1 MSPDVSMR
9 LLLSPASLLKVTF
22 RGCVLIGTCVAA
34 TLGILSGMLQ
44 ADERAVPPVSA
55 TETDSKI
62 VVDGIK
68 VPDGF
73 HVELYA
79 DDDLAHDVHSM
90 TMDSKG
96 RVVVSG
102 PGYIRILIDSN
113 NDGRADTFKQ
123 FADKPDTGSQGM
135 FFLGSSLLCSGD
147 QGLQIFRDNNQDD
160 VADGPPQVFLKISA
174 GGEHHVHSIQKG
186 PDGWWYVMAGNFAGV
201 TPSYATVPTSPIKK
215 PVSGTLLRLKPDLSG
230 GEIVSDG
237 FRNAYDFT
245 FNGTGDFFT
254 YDSDDERDISLPW
267 YLPTQVFHILPLSN
281 AGYVTVGLK
290 RPGSYPDMPPV
301 LATFGRGSP
310 TGVTCYQHHQF
321 PQTYHGALFMLDWT
335 LGRVLTVP
343 LVQEGAGWKKDG
355 FVFAEGRD
363 QFGFAPTDIEV
374 APDGSLFVSVGGR
387 GTRGSVFRI
396 VSDVLGTPPVAPGP
410 DVSSQQLNAVL
421 DAPQPNSSWSR
432 ATWVPQ
438 AKLLGPDVFREA
450 ALTETRRIAERLRA
464 IEILVEMFGGLDI
477 GTASKLTL
485 ARSNFVRART
495 AWAVGRTRPDA
506 PDAEIVRK
514 LITDRDPFVQRFAL
528 EALASATSNATFV
541 ATGPAIAAAFASDDR
556 TVRFSAA
563 LLISRMNDDQ
573 RNTIAKALAGNSR
586 ALMWLSMGRC
596 LRAPLQSASAAAV
609 ATEVLLSLTS
619 SSEDRYD
626 AARILQM
633 MLGDVGP
640 AAGRPV
646 MFDGYAPAI
655 PLASLEREL
664 NPIMTKVAAA
674 FPSGD
679 AHLDHELIRLIA
691 MTTPF
696 NRDLFARLL
705 ASITDS
711 TLPADDI
718 HCLAAISQF
727 AIERSYD
734 ESMATATALLG
745 IDIKIRK
752 YGLKQD
758 TNWDDRIGELY
769 QALCKVDPAMP
780 TLLPEQPGFGEPGH
794 VLFLSQV
801 PQPTIPKAIE
811 GLVKTLQSNPEFQWS
826 NDVVFTIAESTQP
839 EHLALLRA
847 QLDNLSVRDAVL
859 ITIAEKATNEDR
871 EILLTGLE
879 SPQLNAVEGCLKA
892 LVKLPRSNA
901 AAEQFQLLAAARRL
915 INDKREFQLR
925 EIAMRLLQSNTSKSI
940 QFEFGESGY
949 RQQPESMQ
957 LWQTSL
963 EARYPDYRPPQAS
976 DVAQTILLSLDA
988 VDWDAGN
995 ADKGRRLFERLACA
1009 RCHGG
1014 RQALGPDLKGVTK
1027 RFSRRDLFASI
1038 VDPNRDISPRYQT
1051 TSVETKAGKVYTGLI
1066 VYESVD
1072 GLLLRDAEHKT
1083 YRIEASDME
1092 LKVLQRNSLMPA
1104 GLLKDT
1110 QPSDLADLDKYLKGL

>member
-1 MSPDVSMR
+1 MSQDVSTGSI
-9 LLLSPASLLKVTF
+9 LSPASLNEFSLP
-22 RGCVLIGTCVAA
+22 RLILLGVCLAA
-34 TLGILSGMLQ
+34 TSGAFSGILQ
-44 ADERAVPPVSA
+44 ADEQAVPPESAAVPESA
-55 TETDSKI
+55 TL
-62 VVDGIK
+62 VDGIK

-90 TMDSKG
+90 TIDSKG

-201 TPSYATVPTSPIKK
+201 TGSYATVPTSPIRT

-254 YDSDDERDISLPW
+254 FDSDDERDISLPW
-267 YLPTQVFHILPLSN
+267 YLPTQVFHVLPLSN

-310 TGVTCYQHHQF
+310 TGVTCYQHQQF
-321 PQTYHGALFMLDWT
+321 PQMYHGALFMLDWT
-335 LGRVLTVP
+335 LGRILTVP

-396 VSDVLGTPPVAPGP
+396 ISDAPATPPAAART
-410 DVSSQQLNAVL
+410 DVGSQSLNSVL

-432 ATWVPQ
+432 AMWVPL
-438 AKLLGPDVFREA
+438 AKSLGPDVFREA
-450 ALTETRRIAERLRA
+450 ALRETRRVPERLRA
-464 IEILVEMFGGLDI
+464 IEILVEMFGGLDSV
-477 GTASKLTL
+477 TASKLTL
-485 ARSNFVRART
+485 AGSNLVRART
-495 AWAVGRTRPDA
+495 AWAVGRSRPDS
-506 PDAEIVRK
+506 PETEILRK

-528 EALASATSNATFV
+528 EALASATSDAAFV
-541 ATGPAIAAAFASDDR
+541 VTAPAIAAALASDDR
-556 TVRFSAA
+556 TVRLSAA
-563 LLISRMNDDQ
+563 LLISRTNDDH
-573 RNTIAKALAGNSR
+573 RNAIAKILAKNPR
-586 ALMWLSMGRC
+586 ALMWCHMGRC
-596 LRAPLQSASAAAV
+596 LRSPLQSAPAAAV
-609 ATEVLLSLTS
+609 AADVLVSATS
-619 SSEDRYD
+619 SSEDRCD

-633 MLGDVGP
+633 TLGDVGP
-640 AAGRPV
+640 VKDRPV
-646 MFDGYAPAI
+646 MFDGYAPRL
-655 PLASLEREL
+655 PLASLEREI

-674 FPSGD
+674 FPTGD

-696 NRDLFARLL
+696 NRELFGRLL

-718 HCLAAISQF
+718 HRLAAISQF
-727 AIERSYD
+727 DIERSYD
-734 ESMATATALLG
+734 ESMATAKALVG
-745 IDIKIRK
+745 IDIKIRR

-769 QALCKVDPAMP
+769 NALCKVDPAMP
-780 TLLPEQPGFGEPGH
+780 TLLAEQPGFGEPGH
-794 VLFLSQV
+794 VLFLTQVSQAAM
-801 PQPTIPKAIE
+801 PKAIE
-811 GLVKTLQSNPEFQWS
+811 GLVKTMQSDPEYKWS
-826 NDVVFTIAESTQP
+826 NDVVFIIAESTQP

-847 QLDNLSVRDAVL
+847 QLDNLSVRDSVL
-859 ITIAEKATNEDR
+859 ITIADKATKEDR
-871 EILLTGLE
+871 EILLSGLE
-879 SPQLNAVEGCLKA
+879 SPQFNAVEACLKA
-892 LVKLPRSNA
+892 LVKLPRSND

-915 INDKREFQLR
+915 VNDKREFQLR
-925 EIAMRLLQSNTSKSI
+925 EIAMRLLQNNTSEAI
-940 QFEFGESGY
+940 QFEFGEDGY
-949 RQQPESMQ
+949 RLQPESMQ
-957 LWQTSL
+957 LWQTRL
-963 EARYPDYRPPQAS
+963 EQRYPDYHPPQTS
-976 DVAQTILLSLDA
+976 DVAQKVLLSLDTI
-988 VDWDAGN
+988 DWNAGN
-995 ADKGRRLFERLACA
+995 ADNGRRLFERLACA

-1038 VDPNRDISPRYQT
+1038 VEPNRDISPRYQT
-1051 TSVETKAGKVYTGLI
+1051 TSIETKAGKVYTGLI

-1092 LKVLQRNSLMPA
+1092 NKVLQRNSLMPA

-1110 QPSDLADLDKYLKGL
+1110 QPGDLADLDKYLQGL

>member
-1 MSPDVSMR
+1 MSQDVSTR
-9 LLLSPASLLKVTF
+9 SILSSGALNEFSR
-22 RGCVLIGTCVAA
+22 RGCVLIGVGLAA
-34 TLGILSGMLQ
+34 TLGIFSGTLQ
-44 ADERAVPPVSA
+44 ADEQAVPPVSDTAPDSA
-55 TETDSKI
+55 T

-90 TMDSKG
+90 TIDSKG

-102 PGYIRILIDSN
+102 PGYIRILVDSN

-147 QGLQIFRDNNQDD
+147 QGLQIFRDSNQDD

-201 TPSYATVPTSPIKK
+201 TASYATVPTSPIKT

-267 YLPTQVFHILPLSN
+267 YLPTQVFHVLPLSN

-335 LGRVLTVP
+335 LGRILTVP
-343 LVQEGAGWKKDG
+343 LIQEGAGWKKDG

-374 APDGSLFVSVGGR
+374 APDGSLFVCVGGR

-396 VSDVLGTPPVAPGP
+396 VSDAPESPPAAART
-410 DVSSQQLNAVL
+410 DVGSQQLNAVL
-421 DAPQPNSSWSR
+421 DAPQPGSSWSR
-432 ATWVPQ
+432 ATWVPA

-450 ALTETRRIAERLRA
+450 AMLETRRVPERLRA
-464 IEILVEMFGGLDI
+464 IEILVEMFGGLDSA
-477 GTASKLTL
+477 TASKLTV
-485 ARSNFVRART
+485 AGSNLVRART
-495 AWAVGRTRPDA
+495 AWAVGRSHPDS
-506 PDAEIVRK
+506 PDPEILRK

-528 EALASATSNATFV
+528 EALASTTSSATLV
-541 ATGPAIAAAFASDDR
+541 ITGPAIAAAFTSDDR
-556 TVRFSAA
+556 IVRLSAA
-563 LLISRMNDDQ
+563 LLISRMNDDH
-573 RNTIAKALAGNSR
+573 RNALAKALAGDPR
-586 ALMWLSMGRC
+586 ALMWFHMGRC
-596 LRAPLQSASAAAV
+596 LRAPLQSAPAAAV
-609 ATEVLLSLTS
+609 AANVLVSPTS
-619 SSEDRYD
+619 SSEDRRD

-633 MLGDVGP
+633 TLGDVGP
-640 AAGRPV
+640 VKDRPV
-646 MFDGYAPAI
+646 MFDGYAPRLT
-655 PLASLEREL
+655 LASLEREL

-679 AHLDHELIRLIA
+679 AHLDHELIRLVA

-696 NRDLFARLL
+696 NRELFARLL
-705 ASITDS
+705 SSITDS

-727 AIERSYD
+727 DIERSYD
-734 ESMATATALLG
+734 ESMATAKALVG

-769 QALCKVDPAMP
+769 KALCKVDPAMP
-780 TLLPEQPGFGEPGH
+780 TLLAEQPGFGEPGH
-794 VLFLSQV
+794 VLFLTQV
-801 PQPTIPKAIE
+801 PQGSIPKAIE
-811 GLVKTLQSNPEFQWS
+811 GLVKTIQSDPEYKWS
-826 NDVVFTIAESTQP
+826 NDVVFTIAESSQP
-839 EHLALLRA
+839 EHLALLRT
-847 QLDNLSVRDAVL
+847 QLDNLSVRDSVL
-859 ITIAEKATNEDR
+859 ITIADKATKEDR
-871 EILLTGLE
+871 EILLSGLD
-879 SPQLNAVEGCLKA
+879 SPQLNAVDACLKA
-892 LVKLPRSNA
+892 LVKLPRSNT

-925 EIAMRLLQSNTSKSI
+925 EITMRLLQNNTLQAH
-940 QFEFGESGY
+940 QFAFGEDGY
-949 RQQPESMQ
+949 RLQPESMQ
-957 LWQTSL
+957 LWQTWL
-963 EARYPDYRPPQAS
+963 EERYPDYRPPQTS
-976 DVAQTILLSLDA
+976 DVAQKVLLSLDTI
-988 VDWDAGN
+988 DWNVGN
-995 ADKGRRLFERLACA
+995 ADNGRRLFERLACA

-1051 TSVETKAGKVYTGLI
+1051 TSIETKAGKVYTGLI

-1072 GLLLRDAEHKT
+1072 GILLRDADHKT
-1083 YRIEASDME
+1083 YRIEAADTES
-1092 LKVLQRNSLMPA
+1092 KVLQRNSLMPS
-1104 GLLKDT
+1104 GLLKDI
-1110 QPSDLADLDKYLKGL
+1110 QPSELADLDKYLQEL

>member
-1 MSPDVSMR
+1 MSQDVSTKWI
-9 LLLSPASLLKVTF
+9 LTPAALDAVSRRRRVVISVCLT
-22 RGCVLIGTCVAA
+22 A
-34 TLGILSGMLQ
+34 TLGIFSGTLR
-44 ADERAVPPVSA
+44 ADEPTAPPVSTTVSA
-55 TETDSKI
+55 AVN

-73 HVELYA
+73 HVELFA

-90 TMDSKG
+90 TIDSKG

-102 PGYIRILIDSN
+102 PGYVRILIDSN
-113 NDGRADTFKQ
+113 NDGRADTFRP

-147 QGLQIFRDNNQDD
+147 QGLQVFRDNNQDD

-201 TPSYATVPTSPIKK
+201 TASYATVPTSPIKT

-267 YLPTQVFHILPLSN
+267 YLPTQVFHVLPISN
-281 AGYVTVGLK
+281 AGYVTAGLK

-321 PQTYHGALFMLDWT
+321 PQAYHGSLFMLDWT
-335 LGRVLTVP
+335 LGRILTVP
-343 LVQEGAGWKKDG
+343 LVQEGAGWRKDG

-374 APDGSLFVSVGGR
+374 APDGSLYVSVGGR

-396 VSDVLGTPPVAPGP
+396 VSDASATPPAAARAVAG
-410 DVSSQQLNAVL
+410 SEQLNAVL
-421 DAPQPNSSWSR
+421 NAPQPNSSWSR
-432 ATWVPQ
+432 ATWVPS
-438 AKLLGPDVFREA
+438 ARSLGPDLFREA
-450 ALTETRRIAERLRA
+450 ALMETRRVPERLRA
-464 IEILVEMFGGLDI
+464 IEILVEMFSGLDSP
-477 GTASKLTL
+477 TASRLTL
-485 ARSNFVRART
+485 AGSSLVRART
-495 AWAVGRTRPDA
+495 AWAVGRSRPDA
-506 PDAEIVRK
+506 PEPEILRK

-528 EALASATSNATFV
+528 EALASVTSDAAFV
-541 ATGPAIAAAFASDDR
+541 ITGPAIAAAFASDDR
-556 TVRFSAA
+556 TVRLSAA
-563 LLISRMNDDQ
+563 LLVSRMNDDH
-573 RNTIAKALAGNSR
+573 RSALAKALEKNPR
-586 ALMWLSMGRC
+586 ALMWFHMGRC
-596 LRAPLQSASAAAV
+596 LRAPLQSPPSAAV
-609 ATEVLLSLTS
+609 AADVLASSTS

-633 MLGDVGP
+633 TLGDVGP
-640 AAGRPV
+640 VKGRPV

-655 PLASLEREL
+655 SLTSLEREL

-679 AHLDHELIRLIA
+679 AQLDHELIRLIA

-705 ASITDS
+705 ASITDT

-718 HCLAAISQF
+718 HRLAAISQF
-727 AIERSYD
+727 DIERSHD
-734 ESMATATALLG
+734 ESAATAKALVG
-745 IDIKIRK
+745 IDIKIRRS
-752 YGLKQD
+752 GLKQD

-769 QALCKVDPAMP
+769 KALCKVDPAMP
-780 TLLPEQPGFGEPGH
+780 TLLVEQPGFGEPGH
-794 VLFLSQV
+794 VLFLTQV
-801 PQPTIPKAIE
+801 PQAAIPMAIE
-811 GLVKTLQSNPEFQWS
+811 GLVRTIESDPDYKWS
-826 NDVVFTIAESTQP
+826 NDVVFTIAESTKP
-839 EHLALLRA
+839 ENLALLRS
-847 QLDNLSVRDAVL
+847 QLDNLSVRDSVL
-859 ITIAEKATNEDR
+859 ITIAEKATKEDR
-871 EILLTGLE
+871 EILLSGLE
-879 SPQLNAVEGCLKA
+879 SPQLNAVEACLKA
-892 LVKLPRSNA
+892 LVRMPRSND
-901 AAEQFQLLAAARRL
+901 AAEQFQLLAAARRMV
-915 INDKREFQLR
+915 NDKREFQLR
-925 EIAMRLLQSNTSKSI
+925 EIVMRLLQNNTSEAI
-940 QFEFGESGY
+940 QFEFGEDGY
-949 RQQPESMQ
+949 RLQPESMQ
-957 LWQTSL
+957 LWQTRL
-963 EARYPDYRPPQAS
+963 EQRYPDFRPPQTS
-976 DVAQTILLSLDA
+976 DVAQKILQSLDA
-988 VDWDAGN
+988 IDWGSGN
-995 ADKGRRLFERLACA
+995 ADNGRRLFERLACA

-1027 RFSRRDLFASI
+1027 RFARRDLFASI

-1051 TSVETKAGKVYTGLI
+1051 TSIETKAGKVYTGLI

-1072 GLLLRDAEHKT
+1072 GILLRDADHKT
-1083 YRIEASDME
+1083 YRIEAADIES
-1092 LKVLQRNSLMPA
+1092 KVLQRNSLMPS

-1110 QPSDLADLDKYLKGL
+1110 QPGDLADLDKYMQGL

>member
-1 MSPDVSMR
+1 MDLDISMR
-9 LLLSPASLLKVTF
+9 LILLRASWQEFSLRVRT
-22 RGCVLIGTCVAA
+22 LIGIVLAT
-34 TLGILSGMLQ
+34 TLGICSGILH
-44 ADERAVPPVSA
+44 ADEQAIPPVSA
-55 TETDSKI
+55 AVPDSAI

-68 VPDGF
+68 VPEGF

-90 TMDSKG
+90 TIDSKG

-160 VADGPPQVFLKISA
+160 VADGPPEVFLKISA

-201 TPSYATVPTSPIKK
+201 TASYATVLTSPIRT

-267 YLPTQVFHILPLSN
+267 YLPTQVFHVLPLSN
-281 AGYVTVGLK
+281 AGYVTAGLK

-321 PQTYHGALFMLDWT
+321 PQIYHGALFMLDWT
-335 LGRVLTVP
+335 LGRILTVP
-343 LVQEGAGWKKDG
+343 LVQDGAGWKKDG

-374 APDGSLFVSVGGR
+374 APDGSVFVSVGGR

-396 VSDVLGTPPVAPGP
+396 VSDVPETEPAVARTDIG
-410 DVSSQQLNAVL
+410 SKELNVVL
-421 DAPQPNSSWSR
+421 NSPQPNSSWSR
-432 ATWVPQ
+432 ATWVPL
-438 AKLLGPDVFREA
+438 AKSLGSNVFRDA
-450 ALTETRRIAERLRA
+450 ALMETRRVPERMRA
-464 IEILVEMFGGLDI
+464 IEILVEMFGGLDSV
-477 GTASKLTL
+477 TASKLTL
-485 ARSNFVRART
+485 AGSNLVRART
-495 AWAVGRTRPDA
+495 AWAVGRSRPDS
-506 PDAEIVRK
+506 PDPEILRK

-528 EALASATSNATFV
+528 EALTSATSNATFV
-541 ATGPAIAAAFASDDR
+541 VAVPAIAAAFASDDR
-556 TVRFSAA
+556 TVRLSAA
-563 LLISRMNDDQ
+563 LLISRMNDEQ
-573 RNTIAKALAGNSR
+573 RNVLAKTLAGNPR
-586 ALMWLSMGRC
+586 ALMWFHMGRC
-596 LRAPLQSASAAAV
+596 LRAPLQSVPAAAV
-609 ATEVLLSLTS
+609 VANVLVSPTS

-633 MLGDVGP
+633 TLGDVGP
-640 AAGRPV
+640 VKDRPV
-646 MFDGYAPAI
+646 MFDGYAPKSA
-655 PLASLEREL
+655 LASLEREL
-664 NPIMTKVAAA
+664 NPIMTKVVAA

-696 NRDLFARLL
+696 NRDLFTRLL

-718 HCLAAISQF
+718 HRLAAISQF
-727 AIERSYD
+727 DIERSYD
-734 ESMATATALLG
+734 ESMTTAKALVG

-769 QALCKVDPAMP
+769 KALCKVDPAMP
-780 TLLPEQPGFGEPGH
+780 TLLAEQPGFGEPGH
-794 VLFLSQV
+794 VLFLTQV
-801 PQPTIPKAIE
+801 PQASIPKAIE
-811 GLVKTLQSNPEFQWS
+811 GLVQTIQSDPEYQWS

-839 EHLALLRA
+839 EHYALLRT
-847 QLDNLSVRDAVL
+847 QLDNLSVRDSVL
-859 ITIAEKATNEDR
+859 ITIADKATNEDR
-871 EILLTGLE
+871 EVLLSGLE
-879 SPQLNAVEGCLKA
+879 SPQLNAVEACLKA

-925 EIAMRLLQSNTSKSI
+925 ETAMRLLENNTSQSH
-940 QFEFGESGY
+940 QFAFGEGGY
-949 RQQPESMQ
+949 RLQPESMQ
-957 LWQTSL
+957 LWQTWL
-963 EARYPDYRPPQAS
+963 EVRYPDYRPPQTS
-976 DVAQTILLSLDA
+976 DVAQKVLLSLDA
-988 VDWDAGN
+988 IDWNAGN
-995 ADKGRRLFERLACA
+995 ADNGRRLFERLACA

-1027 RFSRRDLFASI
+1027 RFSRHDLFASI

-1051 TSVETKAGKVYTGLI
+1051 TSIETKAGKVYTGLI

-1083 YRIEASDME
+1083 WRIESSDME
-1092 LKVLQRNSLMPA
+1092 NKVLQRNSLMPA

-1110 QPSDLADLDKYLKGL
+1110 QPSDLADLDKYLQGL

>member
-1 MSPDVSMR
+1 MDLDVAMRSM
-9 LLLSPASLLKVTF
+9 LSRAPLNLFSL
-22 RGCVLIGTCVAA
+22 RGGTLIGFFLA
-34 TLGILSGMLQ
+34 TMFGIFSGILH
-44 ADERAVPPVSA
+44 ADEQAVPPVSA
-55 TETDSKI
+55 AVADSAT

-90 TMDSKG
+90 TIDSKG

-102 PGYIRILIDSN
+102 PGYVRILIDSD

-160 VADGPPQVFLKISA
+160 AADGPPQVFLKISA

-201 TPSYATVPTSPIKK
+201 TASYATVPTSPIRT

-237 FRNAYDFT
+237 FRNAYDFA

-267 YLPTQVFHILPLSN
+267 YLPTQVFHVLPLSN
-281 AGYVTVGLK
+281 AGYVTAGLK
-290 RPGSYPDMPPV
+290 HPGSYPDMPPV

-335 LGRVLTVP
+335 LGRILAVP
-343 LVQEGAGWKKDG
+343 LVQEGAGWNKDG

-374 APDGSLFVSVGGR
+374 APDGSLFVCVGGR

-396 VSDVLGTPPVAPGP
+396 VSDVPAAQPAAART
-410 DVSSQQLNAVL
+410 DVGSQQLNTVL

-432 ATWVPQ
+432 ATWVPL
-438 AKLLGPDVFREA
+438 AKSLGPGVFREA
-450 ALTETRRIAERLRA
+450 ALMETRRVPERLRA
-464 IEILVEMFGGLDI
+464 IEILVEMFGGMDN

-485 ARSNFVRART
+485 AGSNLVRART
-495 AWAVGRTRPDA
+495 AWAVGRSRPDA
-506 PDAEIVRK
+506 PDPEILRK

-528 EALASATSNATFV
+528 EAFTSATSSATFV
-541 ATGPAIAAAFASDDR
+541 VTGPAIAAAFASDDR
-556 TVRFSAA
+556 TVRLSAA
-563 LLISRMNDDQ
+563 MLISRMNDDH
-573 RNTIAKALAGNSR
+573 RNALAKALAGNPR
-586 ALMWLSMGRC
+586 ALMWFHMGRC
-596 LRAPLQSASAAAV
+596 LRAPLQSTPAAAV
-609 ATEVLLSLTS
+609 AADVLVSPTS
-619 SSEDRYD
+619 SSQDRYD

-633 MLGDVGP
+633 TLGDVGP
-640 AAGRPV
+640 ARDRPV
-646 MFDGYAPAI
+646 MFDGYAPRFS
-655 PLASLEREL
+655 LASVEREL

-718 HCLAAISQF
+718 HRLAALSQF
-727 AIERSYD
+727 GIERSYD
-734 ESMATATALLG
+734 ESMTTARALLG

-769 QALCKVDPAMP
+769 KALCRVDPAMP
-780 TLLPEQPGFGEPGH
+780 TLLAEQPGFGEPGH
-794 VLFLSQV
+794 VLFLTQV
-801 PQPTIPKAIE
+801 PQASIPKAIE
-811 GLVKTLQSNPEFQWS
+811 GLVRTIESDPDYKWS
-826 NDVVFTIAESTQP
+826 NDVVFTIAESTKS
-839 EHLALLRA
+839 EHFALLRA
-847 QLDNLSVRDAVL
+847 QLDNLSVRDSVL
-859 ITIAEKATNEDR
+859 ISIADKATQEDR
-871 EILLTGLE
+871 EILLSGLE
-879 SPQLNAVEGCLKA
+879 SAQLNAVEACLKA
-892 LVKLPRSNA
+892 LGKLPRSNA

-925 EIAMRLLQSNTSKSI
+925 EIAMRLLENNTSQSH
-940 QFEFGESGY
+940 QFAFGESGY
-949 RQQPESMQ
+949 RMQPESMQ
-957 LWQTSL
+957 LWQTWL
-963 EARYPDYRPPQAS
+963 QDHYPDYRPPQTS
-976 DVAQTILLSLDA
+976 DVAQKVLVSLDTI
-988 VDWDAGN
+988 DWNAGN
-995 ADKGRRLFERLACA
+995 AENGRRLFERLACA

-1051 TSVETKAGKVYTGLI
+1051 TSIETKAGKVYTGLI

-1072 GLLLRDAEHKT
+1072 GILLRDAEHKT
-1083 YRIEASDME
+1083 WRIEAADME
-1092 LKVLQRNSLMPA
+1092 KKVLQRNSLMPS

-1110 QPSDLADLDKYLKGL
+1110 QPSDLADLDKYLQEL

>member
-1 MSPDVSMR
+1 MSHNVSKRLISSSPSAHKSSLPR
-9 LLLSPASLLKVTF
+9 LLL
-22 RGCVLIGTCVAA
+22 IGVCLAA
-34 TLGILSGMLQ
+34 AFGLFSDILQ
-44 ADERAVPPVSA
+44 ADEPKIPPVSA
-55 TETDSKI
+55 TVPDSAT

-90 TMDSKG
+90 TIDARG

-201 TPSYATVPTSPIKK
+201 TAAYATVPTSPIRT

-267 YLPTQVFHILPLSN
+267 YLPTQVFHVLPLSN

-310 TGVTCYQHHQF
+310 TGVTCYQHQQF
-321 PQTYHGALFMLDWT
+321 PEMYHGALFMLDWT
-335 LGRVLTVP
+335 LGRILTVP
-343 LVQEGAGWKKDG
+343 LIQEGAGWNKGG

-396 VSDVLGTPPVAPGP
+396 VSDAPANPPVAART
-410 DVSSQQLNAVL
+410 DVGSQKLNSVL

-432 ATWVPQ
+432 ATWIPL
-438 AKLLGPDVFREA
+438 AISLGPDVFREA
-450 ALTETRRIAERLRA
+450 ALRETRRVPERLRA
-464 IEILVEMFGGLDI
+464 IEILVEMFGGLDTV
-477 GTASKLTL
+477 TASKLTL
-485 ARSNFVRART
+485 AGSSLVRART
-495 AWAVGRTRPDA
+495 AWAIGRSRPDS
-506 PDAEIVRK
+506 PEPEILRK

-528 EALASATSNATFV
+528 EALTSATSDATFV
-541 ATGPAIAAAFASDDR
+541 VTAPSIAAALASDDR
-556 TVRFSAA
+556 IVRLSAA
-563 LLISRMNDDQ
+563 LLISRMNDDH
-573 RNTIAKALAGNSR
+573 RNAIAKALASNPR
-586 ALMWLSMGRC
+586 ALMWFHMGRC
-596 LRAPLQSASAAAV
+596 LRSPLQSAPAAAV
-609 ATEVLLSLTS
+609 AADVLVSTTS
-619 SSEDRYD
+619 SSEDRGD

-633 MLGDVGP
+633 TLGDVGP
-640 AAGRPV
+640 VKDRPV
-646 MFDGYAPAI
+646 MFDGYAPRL
-655 PLASLEREL
+655 PLASLEREI
-664 NPIMTKVAAA
+664 NPVMTKVATA

-679 AHLDHELIRLIA
+679 ANLDHELIRLIA

-696 NRDLFARLL
+696 NRELFTRLL

-718 HCLAAISQF
+718 HRLAAISQF
-727 AIERSYD
+727 DIERSHD
-734 ESMATATALLG
+734 ESVATAKALVG

-769 QALCKVDPAMP
+769 KALCKVDPAMP
-780 TLLPEQPGFGEPGH
+780 TLLAEQPGFGEPGH
-794 VLFLSQV
+794 VLFLTQV
-801 PQPTIPKAIE
+801 PQAAIPRAIE
-811 GLVKTLQSNPEFQWS
+811 GLVKTIQSDPEYKWS

-839 EHLALLRA
+839 EQLALLRA
-847 QLDNLSVRDAVL
+847 QLDNLSVRDSVL
-859 ITIAEKATNEDR
+859 ITIADKATKEDR
-871 EILLTGLE
+871 EILLSGLE
-879 SPQLNAVEGCLKA
+879 SPQLNAVEACLKA
-892 LVKLPRSNA
+892 LAKLPRSNA
-901 AAEQFQLLAAARRL
+901 AAEQFQLLAAARRMM
-915 INDKREFQLR
+915 NDQREFQLR
-925 EIAMRLLQSNTSKSI
+925 EIAMRLLENNTSQAQ
-940 QFEFGESGY
+940 QFVFGEVGY
-949 RQQPESMQ
+949 CLQPESMQ
-957 LWQTSL
+957 LWQTWL
-963 EARYPDYRPPQAS
+963 EQRYPDYHPPQTS
-976 DVAQTILLSLDA
+976 DVAQKVLLSLET
-988 VDWDAGN
+988 VDWNAGN
-995 ADKGRRLFERLACA
+995 ADNGRRLFERLACA

-1027 RFSRRDLFASI
+1027 RFSRHDLFASI
-1038 VDPNRDISPRYQT
+1038 VEPNRDISPRYQT
-1051 TSVETKAGKVYTGLI
+1051 TSIETKAGKVYTGLI

-1072 GLLLRDAEHKT
+1072 GLLLRDAEHRT

-1092 LKVLQRNSLMPA
+1092 NKVLLRNSLMPA

-1110 QPSDLADLDKYLKGL
+1110 QPGDLADLDKYLQGL

>member
-1 MSPDVSMR
+1 MDLNVSMR
-9 LLLSPASLLKVTF
+9 SILLRASRHAFSLRRRT
-22 RGCVLIGTCVAA
+22 LIGIVLAT
-34 TLGILSGMLQ
+34 TLGIFSGILH
-44 ADERAVPPVSA
+44 ADEQAVPPVSA
-55 TETDSKI
+55 AVPDSAI

-90 TMDSKG
+90 TIDSKG

-113 NDGRADTFKQ
+113 HDGRADTFKQ

-201 TPSYATVPTSPIKK
+201 TASYATVPTSPIRT

-237 FRNAYDFT
+237 FRNAYDFA

-254 YDSDDERDISLPW
+254 FDSDDERDISLPW
-267 YLPTQVFHILPLSN
+267 YLPTQVFHVLPLSN
-281 AGYVTVGLK
+281 AGYVTAGLK
-290 RPGSYPDMPPV
+290 RPGRYPDMPPV

-310 TGVTCYQHHQF
+310 TGVTCYQHQQF
-321 PQTYHGALFMLDWT
+321 PQSYHGALFMLDWT
-335 LGRVLTVP
+335 LGRILTVP
-343 LVQEGAGWKKDG
+343 LIQEGAGWKKEG

-396 VSDVLGTPPVAPGP
+396 VSDVPATQPAAARTDIG
-410 DVSSQQLNAVL
+410 SQKLNSVL
-421 DAPQPNSSWSR
+421 DAAQPNSSWSR
-432 ATWVPQ
+432 ATWVPL
-438 AKLLGPDVFREA
+438 AKSLGSDVFRDA
-450 ALTETRRIAERLRA
+450 ALMETRRVPERLRA
-464 IEILVEMFGGLDI
+464 IEILVEMFGGLDNF
-477 GTASKLTL
+477 TATKLTL
-485 ARSNFVRART
+485 VGSDLVRART
-495 AWAVGRTRPDA
+495 AWAVGRSRPDS
-506 PDAEIVRK
+506 PDTEILRK

-528 EALASATSNATFV
+528 EALTSATSNATFV
-541 ATGPAIAAAFASDDR
+541 GTGPAIAAAFASDDR
-556 TVRFSAA
+556 IVRLSAA
-563 LLISRMNDDQ
+563 MLISRMNDDN
-573 RNTIAKALAGNSR
+573 RNAMAKVLAKNPR
-586 ALMWLSMGRC
+586 ALMWFQMGRC
-596 LRAPLQSASAAAV
+596 MRAPLQSAPAAAI
-609 ATEVLLSLTS
+609 AADVLVSPMS
-619 SSEDRYD
+619 SSEDRRD
-626 AARILQM
+626 ATRILQM
-633 MLGDVGP
+633 TLGDVGP
-640 AAGRPV
+640 ARGRPV
-646 MFDGYAPAI
+646 MFDGYAPAM

-664 NPIMTKVAAA
+664 NPIMTKVAAV

-696 NRDLFARLL
+696 NRDLLTRLL

-711 TLPADDI
+711 SLPADDI
-718 HCLAAISQF
+718 HRLAAISQF
-727 AIERSYD
+727 DIERSYD
-734 ESMATATALLG
+734 ESMATAKALVG
-745 IDIKIRK
+745 IDIKIRR

-769 QALCKVDPAMP
+769 KALCKVDPAMP
-780 TLLPEQPGFGEPGH
+780 TLLTAQPGFGEPGH
-794 VLFLSQV
+794 VLFLTQV
-801 PQPTIPKAIE
+801 PQASIPKAIE
-811 GLVKTLQSNPEFQWS
+811 GLVKTIQSDPEYNWS
-826 NDVVFTIAESTQP
+826 NDVVFTIAESTQL

-859 ITIAEKATNEDR
+859 ISIADKATNEDR
-871 EILLTGLE
+871 EVLLSGLE
-879 SPQLNAVEGCLKA
+879 SPQLNAVEACLKA
-892 LVKLPRSNA
+892 LVKLPRSNT

-915 INDKREFQLR
+915 INDRREFQLR
-925 EIAMRLLQSNTSKSI
+925 EIAMRLLENNTSQSH
-940 QFEFGESGY
+940 QFAFGEDGY
-949 RQQPESMQ
+949 RLQPESMQ
-957 LWQTSL
+957 LWQTWL
-963 EARYPDYRPPQAS
+963 EVRYPDYRPPQSS
-976 DVAQTILLSLDA
+976 DVAQRVLLSLDA
-988 VDWDAGN
+988 IDWNAGN
-995 ADKGRRLFERLACA
+995 ADNGRRLFERLACA

-1027 RFSRRDLFASI
+1027 RFSRHDLFASI
-1038 VDPNRDISPRYQT
+1038 VEPNRDISPRYQT
-1051 TSVETKAGKVYTGLI
+1051 TSIETKGGKVYTGLI

-1083 YRIEASDME
+1083 YRIESSDME
-1092 LKVLQRNSLMPA
+1092 NKVLQRNSLMPA

-1110 QPSDLADLDKYLKGL
+1110 QPSDLADLDKYLQGL